1 VSGYTGMSMDGI
13 AARAGVSKP
22 AIYRRWPNKPALAI
36 AALTMLVASERPLTG
51 DLVADL
57 AAQLQSAHRNL
68 EISGG
73 VPLIG
78 TILAEMER
86 HPGFLETYRTRLLEP
101 RRATLRELL
110 EQGQVQG
117 LIRHDA
123 DLDTATLVLLGSIL
137 IRDLAGEPFPD
148 GWAKPVVKMVLQGL
162 GPPDPG
168 SRNAGGDRGTETAAS
183 TGRSAKGRHHRV
195 GKEAKSGDTP

>member
-1 VSGYTGMSMDGI
+1 MLRATLEELGSRGYTGMSMDGI

-36 AALTMLVASERPLTG
+36 GALTMLVASEPPPTG
-51 DLVADL
+51 DLVTDL

-68 EISGG
+68 EVSGG

-86 HPGFLETYRTRLLEP
+86 HPGFLETYRVTLLRPRRVTLRSLLE
-101 RRATLRELL
+101 R
-110 EQGQVQG
+110 GQEAG
-117 LIRHDA
+117 LVRHDI

-148 GWAKPVVKMVLQGL
+148 GWARPVVEMILGGL
-162 GPPDPG
+162 APEPGNKTAIDPPPIGG
-168 SRNAGGDRGTETAAS
+168 STDGGGEHA
-183 TGRSAKGRHHRV
+183 
-195 GKEAKSGDTP
+195 